1 MLICLRNGSLATLK
15 LGRHKACHGAA
26 DSSEA
31 ALEHAIGEAI
41 VGHCMYNVMVEGGH
55 ALSFTVGWLFASPSH
70 PDFLPVSEASG
81 VFSGAE
87 TDHAV

>member
-1 MLICLRNGSLATLK
+1 
-15 LGRHKACHGAA
+15 
-26 DSSEA
+26 
-31 ALEHAIGEAI
+31 
-41 VGHCMYNVMVEGGH
+41 MYNVMVEGGH

>member
-1 MLICLRNGSLATLK
+1 MLICLRNGSLATK
-15 LGRHKACHGAA
+15 FNFGNWGGRCAA
-26 DSSEA
+26 NSSEA

-55 ALSFTVGWLFASPSH
+55 ELSFTVGWLFASPSH